1 MVLEQELTEKEDLQ
15 TSPTANL
22 LKTRLTE
29 IGRLNAVRV
38 DYVYL
43 RELLEPRDNFL
54 KIVVEEAVGQQR
66 PSRGAAITRLEA
78 LFGNTD
84 PIESTDGYRTF
95 KLYWERYAAY
105 ILRWSR
111 RVESNLETTIRL
123 RFDPPRLRLPRAE
136 ILSGNG

>member
-54 KIVVEEAVGQQR
+54 KIVVEEAGSTKTE
-66 PSRGAAITRLEA
+66 SR
-78 LFGNTD
+78 
-84 PIESTDGYRTF
+84 
-95 KLYWERYAAY
+95 
-105 ILRWSR
+105 SR
-111 RVESNLETTIRL
+111 HHKT
-123 RFDPPRLRLPRAE
+123 
-136 ILSGNG
+136 